1 MIRHSG
7 SAFANVWKES
17 GFLADVAHDC
27 CKGIAVFDP
36 VILKLL
42 ERNLFVCA
50 ATLTDQPSL
59 FGFFWGGFSDG
70 YLL

>member
-1 MIRHSG
+1 MVWDSS
-7 SAFANVWKES
+7 SAFANVRHKS

-27 CKGIAVFDP
+27 RKGVAVFDP

-42 ERNLFVCA
+42 ECNLFVCA